1 MTPRSEL
8 RLAGFAAAVGAVLFA
23 VASFVQLLDLLGF
36 LDLFGDSEN
45 LAATALY
52 VRTLLASIGELL
64 VALGLVGLCAR
75 QSEVAGV
82 LGLVG
87 FVLAFLG
94 IALIRVAYLSV
105 LFADLGLAL
114 FGLASLRANLYPR
127 PAALLLFWSALIR
140 EVFNPNVAI
149 GPGAEL
155 GYVGAGAGVA
165 LGAAV
170 AWLGLSVLTERGQ
183 EAIGGANCARSR
195 RTTVFS
201 PGIREMFCAA
211 SVSRPAP
218 GHRCR

>member
-64 VALGLVGLCAR
+64 VALGLVGLYAR

-94 IALIRVAYLSV
+94 IELIRVDYLSV

-155 GYVGAGAGVA
+155 GYVGAGVA

-183 EAIGGANCARSR
+183 EATGGANCARSR